1 MELPSEGGPS
11 AVTIDCLVTWNDRRK
26 VITVRG
32 QDKSDVIGALSKTD
46 FRSALEGGRI
56 EVYNTRF
63 NEYVEVHEDY
73 TFSDGDKIKL
83 VNDKEGAD
91 CTLLQLSPSPE
102 ATIRLT
108 PGVTDSQ
115 PSSSAE
121 KEYTLPAVP
130 LDIQIEVINVKQGE
144 VSSRLKSR
152 IVTWIAN
159 NLRTISLY
167 PRGLYEAAAK
177 ALVLKYPQLA
187 DTIGTGHDSWKVLFR
202 YKLGNIRKSLE
213 PIPAVQL
220 ARQKFGRRSGTSQSE
235 DGQVKRA
242 CRMFPGDIAEAQ
254 DETAISGHIDFMSK
268 EVKRRSPNMAQIADS
283 MKKTRSS
290 RRSWIMKELPST
302 KEIIERYPALH
313 FPEMLHEEFLDIT
326 GISFEKKLL
335 AFVNT
340 YGERCF
346 GLAKSHRLAR
356 QFASCVEEEL
366 LALTGDAKKY
376 CFAVGVLEILPLLLK
391 EKAFFFKKPNA
402 YPSLDLKGKE
412 PRNAVEIAAEFEE
425 FSVEVVDAIA
435 GVTALVQIY
444 YAFNVQYAPHNKH
457 TFAVLEHFCGLRC
470 TSTSPLVKRIITAM
484 EKGMANH

>member
-46 FRSALEGGRI
+46 FRSALEGGQI

-83 VNDKEGAD
+83 VNDKEAVHVFMFFYYFH
-91 CTLLQLSPSPE
+91 LSPSPE

-187 DTIGTGHDSWKVLFR
+187 DTFGTGHDSWKVLFR

-283 MKKTRSS
+283 MKKRRSS

-302 KEIIERYPALH
+302 KEIIERYPALQ
-313 FPEMLHEEFLDIT
+313 FPEM
-326 GISFEKKLL
+326 
-335 AFVNT
+335 
-340 YGERCF
+340 
-346 GLAKSHRLAR
+346 
-356 QFASCVEEEL
+356 
-366 LALTGDAKKY
+366 
-376 CFAVGVLEILPLLLK
+376 
-391 EKAFFFKKPNA
+391 NA

-457 TFAVLEHFCGLRC
+457 TFAVLEHFCGRRC
-470 TSTSPLVKRIITAM
+470 TSTSPQVKRIITAM